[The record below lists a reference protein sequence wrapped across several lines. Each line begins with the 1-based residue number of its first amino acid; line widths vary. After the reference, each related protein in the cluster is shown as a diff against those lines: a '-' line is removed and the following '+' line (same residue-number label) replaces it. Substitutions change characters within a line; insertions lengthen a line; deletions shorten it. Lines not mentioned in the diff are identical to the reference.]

1 MERTIKQSHNH
12 QTYQNSLVMSLNL
25 LTSLIKTVHPPQSS
39 NTPLFRGF
47 SKEVSHK
54 PQELNRKLLEFAVS
68 VFLQNEFSSYFN
80 KAFKV
85 GDNSTDL
92 KRIKEAL
99 KKQRK

>member
-1 MERTIKQSHNH
+1 
-12 QTYQNSLVMSLNL
+12 MSLNL
-25 LTSLIKTVHPPQSS
+25 LTSLIKTVYPPQSS

-54 PQELNRKLLEFAVS
+54 PQELDRKLLEFAVS

-85 GDNSTDL
+85 GDNRSEKN
-92 KRIKEAL
+92 KRGSQER
-99 KKQRK
+99 KKIIQEEKNKQIYVE